1 MRLPTLLLLLTATF
15 AWGTDLPPCPTT
27 SVMSI
32 SQGRY
37 EARPGVEFTLENYAA
52 HMVPRGKQSPMCYIK
67 MNQVERGHIVV
78 SDAALTKLFQQKLS
92 KSGKISDL
100 KVQAKEGH
108 IVLSGTA
115 HKGLPIPFTVEGP
128 VSTDGRHLIL
138 HAEKVKAAKV
148 PVKGLL
154 DMLGMQLGS
163 ILNPGSNKGV
173 TVKDETIVFDPAEIG
188 NISGHIE
195 RLQVSGQDLVVDFGK
210 APATVAQAKTPKK
223 GK

>member
-1 MRLPTLLLLLTATF
+1 MRLTILLLLTATF
-15 AWGTDLPPCPTT
+15 AWGTGLPPCPTT
-27 SVMSI
+27 SAMSV
-32 SQGRY
+32 SKGRY
-37 EARPGVEFTLENYAA
+37 EARPGLEFTLENYSAQ
-52 HMVPRGKQSPMCYIK
+52 MVPRGKQSPMCYIK
-67 MNQVERGHIVV
+67 LNEIEHGHIVV

-92 KSGKISDL
+92 NSGKISDL
-100 KVQAKEGH
+100 KVQAKDGR

-128 VSTDGRHLIL
+128 VSTDGRHLLL
-138 HAEKVKAAKV
+138 HAEKVKAAKL

-173 TVKDETIVFDPAEIG
+173 TVKDETIVFDPAQIG

-195 RLQVSGQDLVVDFGK
+195 RLQVSGQDLVVDFGQ
-210 APATVAQAKTPKK
+210 PPSTMAQAKGAKPRK
-223 GK
+223 

>member
-1 MRLPTLLLLLTATF
+1 MRLTIVLLLLTTC
-15 AWGTDLPPCPTT
+15 AWGAEAPPCPTV
-27 SVMSI
+27 SAMNVNKGEYSP
-32 SQGRY
+32 R
-37 EARPGVEFTLENYAA
+37 EGVEFTIENYAA
-52 HMVPRGKQSPMCYIK
+52 HMVPRGKNPPWCYVK
-67 MNQVERGHIVV
+67 LNEVEHGHIVV

-92 KSGKISDL
+92 NSGKISDL
-100 KVQAKEGH
+100 KVQAKDGH

-128 VSTDGRHLIL
+128 VTTDGRHLLL
-138 HAEKVKAAKV
+138 HAEKVKAAKL

-154 DMLGMQLGS
+154 DMLGVQLGS

-173 TVKDETIVFDPAEIG
+173 TVKDQVIVFDPEQIG

-210 APATVAQAKTPKK
+210 GPATVAQAKGSKP